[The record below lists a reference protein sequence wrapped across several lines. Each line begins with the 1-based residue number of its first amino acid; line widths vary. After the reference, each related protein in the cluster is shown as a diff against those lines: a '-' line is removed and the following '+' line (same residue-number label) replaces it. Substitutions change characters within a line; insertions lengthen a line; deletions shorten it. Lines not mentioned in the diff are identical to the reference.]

1 MIAIDA
7 NAAIALLVDDAELGS
22 ASRSLYAEHDL
33 VAPDLLPYEVSSVL
47 RELVHVG
54 AVAERTA
61 RAALRDLGLVRLEA
75 VPHGDIAQRMWSLRN
90 SLSAYD
96 AAYVAVAELFDVPL
110 LTFDGRIRRSAGP
123 TCQFVDI

>member
-7 NAAIALLVDDAELGS
+7 NAAIALLVDEAELGA
-22 ASRSLYAEHDL
+22 ASRRLYAEHDL

-47 RELVHVG
+47 RKLVHLG

-75 VPHGDIAQRMWSLRN
+75 VPHGDIVLRMWSLRD